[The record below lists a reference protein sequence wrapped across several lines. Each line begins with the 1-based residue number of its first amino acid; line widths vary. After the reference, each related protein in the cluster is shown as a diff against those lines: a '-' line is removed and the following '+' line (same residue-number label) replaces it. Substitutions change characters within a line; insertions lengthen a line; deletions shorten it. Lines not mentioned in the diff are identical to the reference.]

1 MSIRRASSR
10 RLIPSNRMREMMVSG
25 LLAHSTFAWTIAS
38 TAVLAIVFVL
48 RFPAMRQVWGL
59 DAHLSTFKHIGP

>member
-1 MSIRRASSR
+1 
-10 RLIPSNRMREMMVSG
+10 MVSG